1 MKDITMNRYAWARL
15 IEERNNLE
23 AEVEQLREALE
34 ANLADVLK
42 WKYRAEEQGRR
53 AEAYKAGGLT
63 LAERIEVLETHLAEC
78 ISQMA
83 MERRAQKGLM
93 MECEPE
99 AWPALERAREA
110 LGDDNG

>member
-15 IEERNNLE
+15 MEERNNLE

-34 ANLADVLK
+34 ANDVLR
-42 WKYRAEEQGRR
+42 WQYRAEEQGRR

-78 ISQMA
+78 ISQMD
-83 MERRAQKGLM
+83 MERRAQKGWDGP
-93 MECEPE
+93 EPE
-99 AWPALERAREA
+99 AWPTLERAREA